1 MKKIV
6 LTVVGVAALGLSA
19 CSKAPECTAEVIGK
33 KTQELTTAV
42 QEAVTKNPAKA
53 TEWAAKVQEIATK
66 YSGSNNQA
74 DACKAFRE
82 LEEVYGDKA
91 PQDVRTDAAAAKTKA
106 GC

>member
-6 LTVVGVAALGLSA
+6 LAVVGVAALGLSA

-66 YSGSNNQA
+66 YSSSSNQA
-74 DACKAFRE
+74 DACKAYDE
-82 LEEVYGDKA
+82 IIAEVKKG
-91 PQDVRTDAAAAKTKA
+91 
-106 GC
+106 

>member
-6 LTVVGVAALGLSA
+6 LTVIGMAALGLSA
-19 CSKAPECTAEVIGK
+19 CSKAPECNQEAITK

-66 YSGSNNQA
+66 YSGSTNQA
-74 DACKAFRE
+74 DACKAYDE
-82 LEEVYGDKA
+82 IIAEVKKG
-91 PQDVRTDAAAAKTKA
+91 
-106 GC
+106 